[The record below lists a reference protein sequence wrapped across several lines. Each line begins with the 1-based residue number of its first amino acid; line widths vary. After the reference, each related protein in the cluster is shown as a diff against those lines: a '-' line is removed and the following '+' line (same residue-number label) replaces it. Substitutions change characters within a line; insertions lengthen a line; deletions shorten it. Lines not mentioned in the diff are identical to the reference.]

1 LKFEKEQFIHNK
13 KSRLKMNDKSFAD
26 LNLNSSNST
35 TDAETTTEL
44 SEDSFKNLQNACL
57 LGMDIGGS
65 LIKIA
70 YSSSY
75 DVKTSAF
82 TEVRKK
88 YTKI

>member
-1 LKFEKEQFIHNK
+1 MNK
-13 KSRLKMNDKSFAD
+13 NNDELVDSLSD
-26 LNLNSSNST
+26 LQLSSDRMSEIT
-35 TDAETTTEL
+35 EITD
-44 SEDSFKNLQNACL
+44 DSFKNLQNACL

-82 TEVRKK
+82 SEVFLSTS
-88 YTKI
+88 YYWQ

>member
-1 LKFEKEQFIHNK
+1 
-13 KSRLKMNDKSFAD
+13 MNN
-26 LNLNSSNST
+26 NLNSNENVPIKR
-35 TDAETTTEL
+35 DEGVTEI

-75 DVKTSAF
+75 DVKTSSF
-82 TEVRKK
+82 SEVF
-88 YTKI
+88 YILKILFKLIYRF